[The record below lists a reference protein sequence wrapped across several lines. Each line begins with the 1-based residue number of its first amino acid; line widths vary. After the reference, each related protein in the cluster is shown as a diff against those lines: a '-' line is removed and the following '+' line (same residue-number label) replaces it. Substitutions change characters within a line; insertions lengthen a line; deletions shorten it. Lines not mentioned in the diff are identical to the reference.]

1 MTKTKLNSLSQ
12 ENTKRLTSVNISS
25 SGEPTALH
33 AAEELLK
40 YLQKKGIS
48 ADEKGFSISITVDPS
63 FAQDSYKIE
72 ASLKENE
79 GMTVCGDKNGVLYGV
94 YNFLEEYAGV
104 RFFTPTLELCPT
116 GDVIIPEGLVL
127 EHTPAIKARRLTWD
141 SVRSHAEWCAK
152 NGINNCDVILPVE
165 LGGSRLNYGKLFVH
179 TVNILAETTY
189 PYPAYGTNPC
199 LTDPEVL
206 ATVIKNVRKE
216 LDSNPA
222 VNIVSVS
229 QNDFDGHCQCPNC
242 SKIEEEDGTPA
253 GPLLR
258 FVNKVAENLAPDYP
272 HVTVDT
278 LAYKY
283 TQTPPR
289 ITKPRENVC
298 IRLCSINCCF
308 THPLSAESCTK
319 NKKFYDDLVGWG
331 KICDKI
337 HIWDYTT
344 NFHYYIS
351 TFANFG
357 VIQKNMRFFAENNV
371 VSMFPQ
377 GNSQGA
383 SGEFGELRAYLL
395 AKLMWDPYM
404 SEETYSAHMDEFL
417 KAYYGEGWEYVRKF
431 IDKTTELAANG
442 GFAIN
447 KDETEGDPICGQGI
461 YGHPFT
467 AITRQEYLDHEALF
481 DECWKKAEELA
492 GDRLEFVKRSKMQWR
507 LTKLYL
513 YPNAEAAQ
521 SLIDDAKAAGVVWKE
536 GLFNVQEDSDLTL
549 SPYFWKYGK

>member
-1 MTKTKLNSLSQ
+1 MKSKITKT
-12 ENTKRLTSVNISS
+12 LTNVKITSS
-25 SGEPTALH
+25 KEPTALH
-33 AAEELLK
+33 AAQELAK
-40 YLQKKGIS
+40 YLQKKGVAICEDGFPIS
-48 ADEKGFSISITVDPS
+48 LSVDAS
-63 FAQDSYKIE
+63 LEQDSYKIE
-72 ASLKENE
+72 AVLNGNE
-79 GMTVCGDKNGVLYGV
+79 GMTITGDNNGVLYGV
-94 YNFLEEYAGV
+94 YNFLEKYAGI
-104 RFFTPTLELCPT
+104 RFFTPTLERCPE
-116 GDVIIPEGLVL
+116 GDIVIPEGLVL
-127 EHTPAIKARRLTWD
+127 EHSPAMKARRLTWQ
-141 SVRSHAEWCAK
+141 SVRTEADWCVK
-152 NGINNCDVILPVE
+152 NGINNCDVILSEE

-179 TVNILAETTY
+179 TVNILAETKY

-206 ATVIKNVRKE
+206 ATVIKNVRAALE
-216 LDSNPA
+216 ENPQI
-222 VNIVSVS
+222 NIVSIS

-242 SKIEEEDGTPA
+242 KKIEEEEGSPA

-258 FVNKVAENLAPDYP
+258 FVNTVAENLEKDYP
-272 HVTVDT
+272 NLTVDT

-283 TQTPPR
+283 TQKPPR
-289 ITKPRENVC
+289 TIKPRKNVC
-298 IRLCSINCCF
+298 VRLCSINCCF
-308 THPLSAESCTK
+308 THPLDNQDCPKS
-319 NKKFYDDLVGWG
+319 KKFYDDIVGWG

-357 VIQKNMRFFAENNV
+357 VIQKNMKFFAENNV

-377 GNSQGA
+377 GNSQGV

-404 SEETYSAHMDEFL
+404 SEETYYQLMDEFL
-417 KAYYGEGWEYVRKF
+417 AAYYGEGWEYIRKF

-447 KDETEGDPICGQGI
+447 KADETEGDAVCGQGI

-467 AITRQEYLDHEALF
+467 AITRGEYLENEALF
-481 DECWKKAEELA
+481 EEWWNKAAQLA
-492 GDRLEFVKRSKMQWR
+492 GDRLEYVNRSMMQWR

-513 YPNAEAAQ
+513 HPNPEEAQ
-521 SLIDDAKAAGVVWKE
+521 RLIDDAKAAGIVWKE
-536 GLFNVQEDSDLTL
+536 GQFNVQPESDLSQ